1 MSTAGGITISATSTR
16 SRNVRPRNERRAM
29 AKAASV
35 DTIVAATTEAVVT
48 MTLFMNQI
56 GIRPSWRS
64 VA

>member
-1 MSTAGGITISATSTR
+1 
-16 SRNVRPRNERRAM
+16 M